1 MCDMTTYVA
10 IPEDLILPAD
20 LLPDDFDDDVIGV
33 CWVAVVI
40 GDSVEDITEI
50 ITEEYGE
57 ISNEQAKNIAEY
69 LITARRAQQEQFG
82 DVTTNLDAAFA

>member
-33 CWVAVVI
+33 CWMAVVI
-40 GDSVEDITEI
+40 GDSVEDIAEI
-50 ITEEYGE
+50 IAEEY
-57 ISNEQAKNIAEY
+57 
-69 LITARRAQQEQFG
+69 
-82 DVTTNLDAAFA
+82 D